1 MPKESKHEASFKD
14 EMLAQELGSIQSYES
29 YAKDEADEEVGER
42 LNSVPSDVMAAV
54 PNLGLGGQKQR
65 SLAETLALID
75 HDYLHRNNEPLFA
88 KPELY
93 MKEPLE
99 GCKYVWASI
108 KDPFM
113 RARIRSRKYRRV
125 EKHEIRED
133 TELPID
139 FKEVAGKEQ
148 VQVGDLVLC
157 EVNPRAVKELYAS
170 RAFEGLLNAQN
181 NIGYSTL
188 EAGVAKYAGQENIDS
203 GAIRT
208 ELTKSLSRDE

>member
-1 MPKESKHEASFKD
+1 MAKESKAEKSFKD
-14 EMLAQELGSIQSYES
+14 EMLQQELESIQTYEGFEKEK
-29 YAKDEADEEVGER
+29 YATEAVQNRVEVD
-42 LNSVPSDVMAAV
+42 PTIMAAV
-54 PNLGLGGQKQR
+54 PNMGLNGQR

-75 HDYLHRNNEPLFA
+75 HNYLHRNNEPLFA

-93 MKEPLE
+93 MREPLK

-108 KDPFM
+108 KDPHM
-113 RARIRSRKYRRV
+113 RSRIRSRKYRRV

-157 EVNPRAVKELYAS
+157 EVNPLAVKELYS
-170 RAFEGLLNAQN
+170 DRAYEGLLNSQN
-181 NIGYSTL
+181 NIAYSQL
-188 EAGVAKYAGQENIDS
+188 EDGIAKFVGQDNIDS
-203 GAIRT
+203 GAVRT
-208 ELTKSLSRDE
+208 EMDKSLTRE

>member
-1 MPKESKHEASFKD
+1 MPKESKDEKSFKD
-14 EMLAQELGSIQSYES
+14 EMLKQELQSIQAYEGFEKER
-29 YAKDEADEEVGER
+29 YDTEAVENRV
-42 LNSVPSDVMAAV
+42 SVDPHIMAAV
-54 PNLGLGGQKQR
+54 PNMGLNGQR

-93 MKEPLE
+93 MREPLK

-157 EVNPRAVKELYAS
+157 EVNPLAVKELYHS
-170 RAFEGLLNAQN
+170 RAFEGLLNSQN
-181 NIGYSTL
+181 NVGYQAL
-188 EAGVAKYAGQENIDS
+188 EDGMARIAGQDNIES

-208 ELTKSLSRDE
+208 ELDKSLTRE

>member
-1 MPKESKHEASFKD
+1 MPKESKHEKSFKD
-14 EMLAQELGSIQSYES
+14 EMLQQELESIQAYEGFE
-29 YAKDEADEEVGER
+29 KER
-42 LNSVPSDVMAAV
+42 YDTEQVENRVDVDPHIMAAV
-54 PNLGLGGQKQR
+54 PNMGLNGQR
-65 SLAETLALID
+65 SLAETLSLID
-75 HDYLHRNNEPLFA
+75 HNYLHRNNEPLFA

-93 MKEPLE
+93 MREPLK

-157 EVNPRAVKELYAS
+157 EVNPLAVKELYHS
-170 RAFEGLLNAQN
+170 RAFEGLLNSQN
-181 NIGYSTL
+181 NVAYNQL
-188 EAGVAKYAGQENIDS
+188 EDSVAKFVGQENIDS

-208 ELTKSLSRDE
+208 EMDKSLTRE